1 MTLQREV
8 SSVSELLDSAADP
21 SAGDIVVT
29 SSLRDVPSFR
39 LSAGQAL
46 IGKAGVSLRFAH
58 GQDGVALLSDNRVE
72 SLALQTDLERRAI
85 FNHTGVKTLGRLELR
100 QLSVKGL
107 VQILAR
113 DAVSEGHVEAQDVD
127 IEEADARNCEPRPKG
142 YGVDVVQGAFTLWNC
157 HEDSSVRITANLTG
171 LRAGRPGAP
180 VCGSGIFVSG
190 GGDTGG
196 KLIISRLETD
206 AVYSSGGLAFG
217 APDRI
222 SGGVFVVSGAFV
234 DSVCNRGP
242 VTTYGPNDMVL
253 DNWGSVDEWIADEKI
268 TSLGPSGIGFVNF
281 GAINR
286 LRVNAPIETF
296 GQGARGF
303 NVYAGK
309 VDVAEF
315 ERVITHADGA
325 VGVQISQPV
334 GEIKVR
340 RGIETFGGMG
350 ESLVKGVVKN
360 LAAIPLSIKPGGA
373 ARKIEVA
380 GGLIA
385 HGKGVAPVEMHGEVE
400 CLLIT
405 GGRAAATEG
414 FEAI

>member
-8 SSVSELLDSAADP
+8 SSISELLDSVGD
-21 SAGDIVVT
+21 SSVGDIVVT
-29 SSLRDVPSFR
+29 SSLRDIPSFR
-39 LSAGQAL
+39 LSAGQRL
-46 IGKAGVSLRFAH
+46 IGKAGVHLRFAH
-58 GQDGVALLSDNRVE
+58 GQDGVALLTDNRLE
-72 SLALQTDLERRAI
+72 SLALQTDLDRRAI
-85 FNHTGVKTLGRLELR
+85 FNHTAVKSLGRLELR
-100 QLSVKGL
+100 QLSIKGL

-113 DAVSEGHVEAQDVD
+113 DAVSEGHIEAQDID

-157 HEDSSVRITANLTG
+157 HDDAAVKITANLTG
-171 LRAGRPGAP
+171 LRAGRPGTP

-196 KLIISRLETD
+196 KLIINRLETG
-206 AVYSSGGLAFG
+206 AIYSSGDLAVG
-217 APDRI
+217 VADRI

-234 DSVCNRGP
+234 DSVRNHGP

-253 DNWGSVDEWIADEKI
+253 DNWGSVDEWVAEAKI

-303 NVYAGK
+303 NVYAGR
-309 VDVAEF
+309 VNVAEF

-350 ESLVKGVVKN
+350 DSLVKGVVKN
-360 LAAIPLSIKPGGA
+360 LAATPLSVKPGGA
-373 ARKIEVA
+373 ARKIEIA

-400 CLLIT
+400 CLVVT
-405 GGRAAATEG
+405 GGLAAATEG